1 MPLFIPHK
9 TLIEVMWYGGMS
21 IPDIDGVLVENR
33 YNPLPPEV
41 YAEIIDDVSTANWK
55 EAHKI
60 NEEIYTHNNGQRQ
73 TLKLRSAYYG
83 EGDFDA
89 YYNPGS
95 VFDIMT
101 YVSGAH
107 RTAKGFGST
116 KAMKIFTTSKLRQFV
131 EIATMCGIPAESIRQ
146 YLAQLVPNY
155 GIWATKP
162 VLSYAKTF
170 WDATRL
176 TMHTNNL
183 RACDIREYLN
193 LDPDNH
199 FYSPYLQFLD
209 ASEDDVLAY
218 FGLADY
224 NTVQRKNKS
233 LHGKIGSKI
242 MDYFDE
248 KSRRIIPTDYIK
260 LFVHLDQQIQDLESQ
275 DKGTEAYR
283 NEIKRMFDR
292 LEYLKDNYLTMDEL
306 NKMYIALDPSIEKD
320 EPYVKEQQ

>member
-9 TLIEVMWYGGMS
+9 TLIETMWYGGMS
-21 IPDIDGVLVENR
+21 IPEIDGVLVDNR
-33 YNPLPPEV
+33 YNAMAPEI
-41 YAEIIDDVSTANWK
+41 YAEIIDDVSTERWK

-60 NEEIYTHNNGQRQ
+60 NEEIYAHNSSQRQ
-73 TLKLRSAYYG
+73 TLKLRGAYYG

-101 YVSGAH
+101 YMTGAK
-107 RTAKGFGST
+107 RTSKGFGST
-116 KAMKIFTTSKLRQFV
+116 KALKIFTTSKLRQFV
-131 EIATMCGIPAESIRQ
+131 EISTMCGISAESTRQ
-146 YLAQLVPNY
+146 YLSQLEPNY

-162 VLSYAKTF
+162 VLTYVKTF

-176 TMHTNNL
+176 TMRINNL

-193 LDPDNH
+193 LDMDNS
-199 FYSPYLQFLD
+199 FYGPYMVHLD

-248 KSRRIIPTDYIK
+248 KTRRIIPTDYIK
-260 LFVHLDQQIQDLESQ
+260 LFVHLDQQLQDLESQ

-283 NEIKRMFDR
+283 NEIKRMFER
-292 LEYLKDNYLTMDEL
+292 LSYLQDNYRTMDEL
-306 NKMYIALDPSIEKD
+306 NQMYIALDPTVEKD
-320 EPYVKEQQ
+320 EPYVKEQN